1 MARIVIG
8 DRLTPEMENEADNF
22 FDEFDA
28 LCRKHGVWLLT
39 RTSWDGEKTTAQT
52 FWRWSKTDT
61 RPAFEIP
68 HSYEVR

>member
-1 MARIVIG
+1 
-8 DRLTPEMENEADNF
+8 MENEADNF

-61 RPAFEIP
+61 RPAFEIV
-68 HSYEVR
+68 HS

>member
-1 MARIVIG
+1 
-8 DRLTPEMENEADNF
+8 MENEADNF

-39 RTSWDGEKTTAQT
+39 RPLSDNEKATAQT

-61 RPAFEIP
+61 RPAFEIV
-68 HSYEVR
+68 HS